1 MLCKSRELQQ
11 SSITRLHKS
20 NSLAD
25 NNHRTEPIN
34 LFKKT
39 WIISLTHLSSTK
51 ASLPWFKSL
60 FLVCF
65 GLNEKKIILVRHIGT
80 YWNIVFMLF
89 PWWWSDKLVTNPLA
103 FAQKTV
109 TKKYR
114 RIPQS
119 SLNSSRWRVVGENNS
134 KQSDEI
140 FRLTA
145 VLRSPCFIRG
155 VSRACGM
162 YGESVS
168 RYRRPLRLCMRN
180 KILRSANAKYHYILP
195 FFL

>member
-1 MLCKSRELQQ
+1 MKS
-11 SSITRLHKS
+11 SRLHKS

-80 YWNIVFMLF
+80 YWNIGFMLF

-103 FAQKTV
+103 FVQKTV

-119 SLNSSRWRVVGENNS
+119 SLNSSRWRKRLEAIGWNIQANRS
-134 KQSDEI
+134 PPQSL
-140 FRLTA
+140 FHQRRLTS
-145 VLRSPCFIRG
+145 VWNVWRVG
-155 VSRACGM
+155 VALQATVETL
-162 YGESVS
+162 YE
-168 RYRRPLRLCMRN
+168 
-180 KILRSANAKYHYILP
+180 K
-195 FFL
+195 